1 MNSQHII
8 IAACFAVPALLILT
22 IAACRCAW
30 HEGKRAGRTERNE
43 VDARILK
50 ELRAANADLCS
61 SGRSL
66 NQRISTERSNAALAM
81 ELQQQRHDEELTA
94 AKASTPTI
102 TESDLKNVQRMV
114 DMLNHLSLDLRN
126 KNRFKDSKEAAN
138 RAGVGQRL
146 IDRLFEERFQ
156 ARNTPDAQ
164 GFITI
169 GNVTEINGKP
179 AAPGGTIK
187 VRKP

>member
-8 IAACFAVPALLILT
+8 IAACFAVPALIILT

-30 HEGKRAGRTERNE
+30 HEGKRAGRTERKE

-50 ELRAANADLCS
+50 ELRAANAELCS
-61 SGRSL
+61 SVRSL
-66 NQRISTERSNAALAM
+66 NQRISKERSNAALAM
-81 ELQQQRHDEELTA
+81 ELQQQFHDEELTA
-94 AKASTPTI
+94 AKASTPAI
-102 TESDLKNVQRMV
+102 TESDLKNLQRLA
-114 DMLNHLSLDLRN
+114 DMLNWCSQVLRSN
-126 KNRFKDSKEAAN
+126 NRFKDAKEAAN
-138 RAGVGQRL
+138 RAAVGQRL

-156 ARNTPDAQ
+156 AGNTPDAQ

-179 AAPGGTIK
+179 AAPGSTIK